1 MHNTLTV
8 PLVIGLGN
16 RWRGDDA
23 LGPLVLDELRHRHPN
38 EAKSGCIEM
47 VESPGDSLSVINA
60 WADRDQVYLI
70 DACSDEELEPGH
82 VVTIHNAITTP
93 AALQKLRHPTSS
105 HVLDIEHAIGLSRAM
120 STMPK
125 RLTIY
130 AANATQFTPGAEP
143 SVAVLNAVQTI
154 ANRLSAALTPM
165 Q

>member
-23 LGPLVLDELRHRHPN
+23 LGPLVLDELRHRHPIGT
-38 EAKSGCIEM
+38 KSGCIEII
-47 VESPGDSLSVINA
+47 ESPGDTLSVINA

-70 DACSDEELEPGH
+70 DACSDDELEPGQ
-82 VVTIHNAITTP
+82 VVIIHNAITTP
-93 AALQKLRHPTSS
+93 TTLQTLRHPTSS
-105 HVLDIEHAIGLSRAM
+105 HVLDIEQAIGLSQ
-120 STMPK
+120 TMGNTPK

-130 AANATQFTPGAEP
+130 AANATQFTAGAKP
-143 SVAVLNAVQTI
+143 SAAILHAVETI
-154 ANRLSAALTPM
+154 ANTVSTALTPT